1 MTDPVPPPRKTNWV
15 PSRKAISGGFA
26 GIGSF
31 FIIAL
36 ASYLGYPIP
45 ESLQAYIPAGI
56 TWLVYYLVPSSQ
68 ADIVRNLDNQIVA
81 MAVVDPSSP
90 VSQGK
95 IAAELQT
102 MSPVKTPPILSPNDS
117 RL

>member
-1 MTDPVPPPRKTNWV
+1 MADPVPPPRKTNWV

-56 TWLVYYLVPSSQ
+56 TWLVYYLVPASQ
-68 ADIVRNLDNQIVA
+68 QDVVRNLDNKIVA
-81 MAVVDPSSP
+81 MAVADPTSP
-90 VSQGK
+90 VSQPA
-95 IAAELQT
+95 IAAE
-102 MSPVKTPPILSPNDS
+102 VRDNTPDPGTTGLY
-117 RL
+117 